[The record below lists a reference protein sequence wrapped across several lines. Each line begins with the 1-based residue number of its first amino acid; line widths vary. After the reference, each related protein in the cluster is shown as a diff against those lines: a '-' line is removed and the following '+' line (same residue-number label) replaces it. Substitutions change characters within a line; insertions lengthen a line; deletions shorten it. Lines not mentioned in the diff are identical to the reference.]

1 MVTPAGDS
9 AAVPRSAPLGA
20 VAVTAHRAEVWQ
32 LVGLLGQGIGVLAL
46 IVGLQI
52 ENAAFYGR
60 IAPLAIGGA
69 VVNHLLPARLRLGFF
84 ALLSVVGMWLVFGIV
99 QGTWILGIGMGFIAL
114 CHLPVRLAVRV
125 GLLLLAAAGLA
136 SMRAGW
142 VGAPWSS
149 TIWPI
154 VGSMLMFRLIVY
166 MYDLPHLKVRT
177 TLEQRIA
184 YFFCLPNVVFPLFP
198 VLDFATFRRTY
209 YDRPAPQIYQEGI
222 TWILRGLLHLVAY
235 RLIYQYGTRSPADV
249 ANGTD
254 FVIYLVA
261 NYALYLRVSG
271 QFHLIAG
278 VMHLFG
284 FRLPETH
291 RFFFLAS
298 SFSDLWRR
306 INVYWKDF
314 MQKVFYMPAFLRLMR
329 RHGETAA
336 MVVSTLL
343 VFVVTWFFHSYQWF
357 WILGSWLWSTTD
369 TLFWALL
376 GVCLIANSLYEARK
390 GRTRSLGVPTLSAAR
405 LARHGMQTAA
415 MYTVMCLLWAL
426 WTSPTL
432 RAFADLLRSAQFR
445 AQDVGVVVLVWVSVG
460 ALAALL
466 YRRAHAAAGKDSS
479 GGWSPAVL
487 AAGLAIVPISD
498 LAAVR
503 PHVPERARAVF
514 ASARNLQLN
523 KRDQDQ
529 LQRGYYEQIVG
540 VNRFNNELWKVYSL
554 RPTDWVRL
562 DSTGAVRLTD
572 DDRLEELV
580 PGFSEKFH
588 GAQLTISSDGLRD
601 REYSQAKDDG
611 VFRAVIMGQSYVLGE
626 GVNDRQT
633 FENLLE
639 DRLNAG
645 DAASLGHSRVE
656 LLNFGAPAYSA
667 MQQRADLVLG
677 RVSRWNPDMVFV
689 VGHFREFAQLDD
701 YFTSYLRQRD
711 ASLLPDEI
719 RPWVDSS
726 GVTATMTAV
735 EAERR
740 LKPYAARILS
750 FVYRDM
756 AARIRA
762 LGATPVFAYIPTP
775 DVRVDPVLLEA
786 FLATTHEAGFEA
798 TFDLRNVYD
807 GGPESRFN
815 LTEWDH
821 HPNVAGHVR
830 IAERVRELLLA
841 NPTLLRRQDA
851 VR

>member
-1 MVTPAGDS
+1 MTPARGS
-9 AAVPRSAPLGA
+9 ATLPHVAPSGAAERAVDRSEA
-20 VAVTAHRAEVWQ
+20 WQ
-32 LVGLLGQGIGVLAL
+32 LLGLLAQGIGVLAL

-69 VVNHLLPARLRLGFF
+69 VVNHLLPARYRLGFF
-84 ALLSVVGMWLVFGIV
+84 ALLSVTGMWLVFGIE

-114 CHLPVRLAVRV
+114 CHLPVRRAVRV
-125 GLLLLAAAGLA
+125 GLLLTAAAGLA
-136 SMRAGW
+136 TMRAGW
-142 VGAPWSS
+142 VGAPWSN
-149 TIWPI
+149 TIWPV

-166 MYDLPHLKVRT
+166 MYDLPHLKERT
-177 TLEQRIA
+177 TWEQRIA

-235 RLIYQYGTRSPADV
+235 RLVYQFGTRSPADV
-249 ANGTD
+249 SNGTD
-254 FVIYLVA
+254 LVIYVVA

-271 QFHLIAG
+271 QFHVIAG
-278 VMHLFG
+278 VLHLFG

-314 MQKVFYMPAFLRLMR
+314 MQKVFYLPSFLRIMR

-343 VFVVTWFFHSYQWF
+343 VFAVTWFFHSYQWF
-357 WILGSWLWSTTD
+357 WLLGSWLWSTTD

-376 GVCLIANSLYEARK
+376 GVCLIVNSLYEARA
-390 GRTRSLGVPTLSAAR
+390 GRTRSLGVPTLTPSR
-405 LARHGMQTAA
+405 LLRHGAQTAA

-426 WTSPTL
+426 WTSPTMG
-432 RAFADLLRSAQFR
+432 AFADLLGSAHFR
-445 AQDVGVVVLVWVSVG
+445 PRDGAVVLLVWVTVG

-466 YRRAHAAAGKDSS
+466 YRRAHAAAGKGSAGS
-479 GGWSPAVL
+479 WSPAVL
-487 AAGLAIVPISD
+487 AAGLAIVPLSD
-498 LAAVR
+498 MAAVR
-503 PHVPERARAVF
+503 PHIPERARKVF

-588 GAQLTISSDGLRD
+588 GAQLTISSAGLRD
-601 REYSQAKDDG
+601 REYPLAKEDG
-611 VFRAVIMGQSYVLGE
+611 VFRAVVMGQSYVLGE

-633 FENLLE
+633 FENVLE

-645 DAASLGHSRVE
+645 DARTLGHTRVE
-656 LLNFGAPAYSA
+656 LLNFGGPAYSA
-667 MQQRADLVLG
+667 MQQRADLVVG
-677 RVSRWNPDMVFV
+677 RVQQWNPDMVLV
-689 VGHFREFAQLDD
+689 VGHFRELAQLDD
-701 YFTSYLRQRD
+701 YFRSFLRQRD
-711 ASLLPDEI
+711 PSLLPDEI

-740 LKPYAARILS
+740 LKPYAERILS
-750 FVYRDM
+750 FAYADLV
-756 AARIRA
+756 ARIRA

-775 DVRVDPVLLEA
+775 DVRVDPALLETY
-786 FLATTHEAGFEA
+786 LATTRDAGFEA

-830 IAERVRELLLA
+830 IAERLREVLLA
-841 NPTLLRRQDA
+841 SPELLRRRSA
-851 VR
+851 GAP

>member
-1 MVTPAGDS
+1 
-9 AAVPRSAPLGA
+9 
-20 VAVTAHRAEVWQ
+20 
-32 LVGLLGQGIGVLAL
+32 
-46 IVGLQI
+46 
-52 ENAAFYGR
+52 
-60 IAPLAIGGA
+60 
-69 VVNHLLPARLRLGFF
+69 
-84 ALLSVVGMWLVFGIV
+84 
-99 QGTWILGIGMGFIAL
+99 
-114 CHLPVRLAVRV
+114 
-125 GLLLLAAAGLA
+125 
-136 SMRAGW
+136 MRAGW

-271 QFHLIAG
+271 QFHMIVGLLL
-278 VMHLFG
+278 LFG
-284 FRLPETH
+284 FNLPPTNH
-291 RFFFLAS
+291 HYFLAD
-298 SFSDLWRR
+298 SFSDYWRR
-306 INVYWKDF
+306 VNIYWKDF
-314 MQKVFYMPAFLRLMR
+314 MMKIFYSRLLRLMR
-329 RHGETAA
+329 RHGRRPWWSPRCWSSSSPGFR
-336 MVVSTLL
+336 ST
-343 VFVVTWFFHSYQWF
+343 SGSGCQARG
-357 WILGSWLWSTTD
+357 LGTTD

-432 RAFADLLRSAQFR
+432 WAFADLLRSARFR

-572 DDRLEELV
+572 DDRVEELV
-580 PGFSEKFH
+580 
-588 GAQLTISSDGLRD
+588 
-601 REYSQAKDDG
+601 
-611 VFRAVIMGQSYVLGE
+611 RASAEFQ
-626 GVNDRQT
+626 
-633 FENLLE
+633 
-639 DRLNAG
+639 
-645 DAASLGHSRVE
+645 GHS
-656 LLNFGAPAYSA
+656 
-667 MQQRADLVLG
+667 
-677 RVSRWNPDMVFV
+677 
-689 VGHFREFAQLDD
+689 
-701 YFTSYLRQRD
+701 
-711 ASLLPDEI
+711 
-719 RPWVDSS
+719 
-726 GVTATMTAV
+726 
-735 EAERR
+735 
-740 LKPYAARILS
+740 
-750 FVYRDM
+750 
-756 AARIRA
+756 
-762 LGATPVFAYIPTP
+762 
-775 DVRVDPVLLEA
+775 
-786 FLATTHEAGFEA
+786 
-798 TFDLRNVYD
+798 
-807 GGPESRFN
+807 
-815 LTEWDH
+815 
-821 HPNVAGHVR
+821 
-830 IAERVRELLLA
+830 
-841 NPTLLRRQDA
+841 
-851 VR
+851 